1 MVVTS
6 NIRGTSELAFRI
18 GISGPTIYAGND
30 LPNAFPPDPIGGAFT
45 VGDFYLQKGTNG
57 APWIYSGS
65 TWVPVLI
72 STSVGDVAV
81 GNNLTVTGV
90 GSFGNGSA
98 ALPSLTFGS
107 DPNTGMYRR
116 GADQLGFSTNGVE
129 RLYMDNANNLIGPI
143 VSVQFA
149 AGSAAAPTYSFT
161 GSLNTGVYRPS
172 PNSIGLSTNGVAAL
186 TISSA
191 QAALFSGAVTVQGN
205 FATTGSITT
214 LGSATI
220 NVTPPTITINAG
232 EVGAG
237 VTAGT
242 ARFIVDRGASTDTG
256 LSWNEVTDQWSIGVI
271 GSEPIS
277 IQQPTGANASL
288 IMNTTD
294 AMLLARGTDGQ
305 RPSAPVNGMIRYNS
319 TGSIFE
325 GYAGGSWGSLGGAGI
340 TISIAD
346 EGVPVIAVVTGLN
359 FVGTGVTATDGGGS
373 TAIITYTAPYDIR
386 VGFNATPTSAQVL
399 DTIPIPRTLELPANL
414 VGSIGFIANNPTATF
429 DISVLDDGVAIGT
442 ISISTSGIFSFTTTS
457 GTAKTVAAGSILTFT
472 APVAVDATAAN
483 CSVTLLGSV

>member
-18 GISGPTIYAGND
+18 GIAGPTIYVGD
-30 LPNAFPPDPIGGAFT
+30 TLPNAVPPDPIGGVFT
-45 VGDFYLQKGTNG
+45 VGDFYLQQGSNG
-57 APWIYSGS
+57 APWVYSGS
-65 TWVPVLI
+65 TWLPVLI

-81 GNNLTVTGV
+81 GNNLSVGGA

-129 RLYMDNANNLIGPI
+129 RLYLDTGNNLIGPI

-149 AGSAAAPTYSFT
+149 AGSAGAPTYSFT

-186 TISSA
+186 TISAA
-191 QAALFSGAVTVQGN
+191 QAALFSGPVSVQGN
-205 FATTGSITT
+205 FAVTGSITT
-214 LGSATI
+214 IGS
-220 NVTPPTITINAG
+220 PTVNIASPNITLNNG
-232 EVGAG
+232 EVGLG
-237 VTAGT
+237 VTAGSAGIT
-242 ARFIVDRGASTDTG
+242 VDRGLAGDTG
-256 LSWNEVTDQWSIGVI
+256 IIWSEIDDQWSIGVI
-271 GSEPIS
+271 GDAPLTV
-277 IQQPTGANASL
+277 QQPTGVNASVV
-288 IMNTTD
+288 MNTTD
-294 AMLLARGTDGQ
+294 AALLARGTDGQ
-305 RPSAPVNGMIRYNS
+305 RPSSPVNGMIRYNS
-319 TGSIFE
+319 TGNLFE

-346 EGVPVIAVVTGLN
+346 ESVPVVAIVTGLN

-373 TAIITYTAPYDIR
+373 TAIITYTSPYDIR

-399 DTIPIPRTLELPANL
+399 DTMMMPRDLQLPADL
-414 VGSIGFIANNPTATF
+414 VGSLGFIANNPTATF
-429 DISVLDDGVAIGT
+429 DIIMLDDGVAIAT
-442 ISISTSGIFSFTTTS
+442 ISISPSGVFTFTTTS
-457 GTAKTVAAGSILTFT
+457 GTAKTVAAGSIITFT

>member
-18 GISGPTIYAGND
+18 GISGPTIYAGTT
-30 LPNAFPPDPIGGAFT
+30 LPNAVPPTPIGSFT
-45 VGDFYLQKGTNG
+45 VGDLYLQKGGTG
-57 APWIYSGS
+57 GPWIYSGT

-72 STSVGDVAV
+72 STSGGDVAV
-81 GNNLTVTGV
+81 GNNLTTVGS
-90 GSFGNGSA
+90 GSFGNGTA
-98 ALPSLTFGS
+98 GAPSITFGS

-143 VSVQFA
+143 VSVQFG

-172 PNSIGLSTNGVAAL
+172 PNSIGLSANGVAAL
-186 TISSA
+186 TISSS

-205 FATTGSITT
+205 FATTGSLTT

-220 NVTPPTITINAG
+220 NMVAPIITINAG
-232 EVGAG
+232 EVGTG

-242 ARFIVDRGASTDTG
+242 ASFVVDRGLATDTG
-256 LSWNEVTDQWSIGVI
+256 ITWNEVTDQWSIGII

-277 IQQPTGANASL
+277 IQQPTGVSASL

-294 AMLLARGTDGQ
+294 AMLLARGTNGQ
-305 RPSAPVNGMIRYNS
+305 RPSTPVNGMIRYNS
-319 TGSIFE
+319 TGNTFE
-325 GYAGGSWGSLGGAGI
+325 GYAGGTWGSLGGAGI

-359 FVGTGVTATDGGGS
+359 FVGTGVTATDGGS
-373 TAIITYTAPYDIR
+373 NTAIITYTSPYDIR
-386 VGFNATPTSAQVL
+386 VGFSITPTSGQVL
-399 DTIPIPRTLELPANL
+399 DTLMMPRNLQLPANL
-414 VGSIGFIANNPTATF
+414 TGSLGFIASNPTAAF
-429 DISVLDDGVAIGT
+429 DITMLDDGVAIGT
-442 ISISTSGIFSFTTTS
+442 ISISTSGVFTFATTS
-457 GTAKTVAAGSILTFT
+457 GTAKTVAAGSIITFT

-483 CSVTLLGSV
+483 CSITILGSV